1 MTGGGGTGVGWLT
14 VGVGGM
20 GVAVGGTGVAVAGT
34 RTAVGGTG
42 VAVMAGVA
50 AAVPRV
56 AEVVVWD
63 VAGVAAVPAVSL
75 VRSGVRLVVAVAAVA
90 VLLGVPRV
98 AVLSAPLDEPP
109 QAALSSASPAIAV
122 MVSALTGIALAS
134 SDLPARV

>member
-50 AAVPRV
+50 AAVLWV

-75 VRSGVRLVVAVAAVA
+75 VRSGVRLVVAVAVA

-98 AVLSAPLDEPP
+98 AVLSGPLDEPP

-122 MVSALTGIALAS
+122 MPSALTGIAVAS